1 MSLGWKKIDP
11 KKKKKMNVLIK
22 PLITEKM
29 TAVTEKFPN
38 RYGFVVDERACK
50 NQIKAAVETTYGVT
64 VETVNTMKYIGKRKV
79 RYTKTGLMAG
89 RKNNVKK
96 AIVTV
101 SEGQVID
108 FYSNI

>member
-1 MSLGWKKIDP
+1 
-11 KKKKKMNVLIK
+11 MNVLVK

-38 RYGFVVDERACK
+38 RYGFVVEQDATK
-50 NQIKAAVETTYGVT
+50 SQIKAAVEKMYNVT
-64 VETVNTMKYIGKRKV
+64 VESVNTLNYLGKKKM
-79 RYTKTGLMAG
+79 RYTKTGFMTG
-89 RKNNVKK
+89 RKNSIKK

-101 SEGQVID
+101 TDGQVID

>member
-1 MSLGWKKIDP
+1 ME
-11 KKKKKMNVLIK
+11 VLIK

-38 RYGFVVDERACK
+38 RYGFVVDKRATK
-50 NQIKAAVETTYGVT
+50 GQIKQAVEEMYGVS
-64 VETVNTMKYIGKRKV
+64 VASVNTMVFLGKRKS
-79 RYTKTGLMAG
+79 RFTRTGLQSG
-89 RKNNVKK
+89 RKNSFKK

-101 SEGQVID
+101 NEGQNID

>member
-1 MSLGWKKIDP
+1 
-11 KKKKKMNVLIK
+11 MNVLIK

-38 RYGFVVDERACK
+38 RYGFVVNTDATK
-50 NQIKAAVETTYGVT
+50 NQIKVAVEQMYGVD
-64 VETVNTMKYIGKRKV
+64 VVDVNTINYLGKRKT
-79 RYTKTGLMAG
+79 RFTKTGLMTG
-89 RKNNVKK
+89 RKNSIKK

-101 SEGQVID
+101 SDGQVID